1 MPRIDRQGVT
11 DLFQIS
17 PALRPPSESIFETAA
32 DQSSLSFASCFAL
45 IVNIGYMDEK
55 GKQLQITPS
64 DIYTATQQYQT
75 KIMKLL
81 HYDLGI

>member
-11 DLFQIS
+11 DLSPQIS

-45 IVNIGYMDEK
+45 IVNIGYMDVKENSYRLHLPIFIQQHSST
-55 GKQLQITPS
+55 KQIL
-64 DIYTATQQYQT
+64 
-75 KIMKLL
+75 
-81 HYDLGI
+81 